1 MALRCGIVGLPNVG
15 KSTLF
20 NALTSSASAL
30 AANYPFATIEPNVGI
45 VPVPDA
51 RLDRLTELA
60 GSAQT
65 VPATIEFV
73 DIAGLVEGASKG
85 EGLGNQFL
93 AHIREVDAIVQVVR
107 CFEDDNII
115 HVAGRVDPTSDA
127 AVIETE
133 LLLKDLDTV
142 EKRAKKQLGAAKTG
156 DKKAKDE
163 LAFYE
168 RLLVH
173 LGEGLTARTFEAHT
187 DEEAAWLRALFLL
200 TAKPILFMANVA
212 EGDLPSGVGNPHVE
226 TVRKIA
232 AEQGAEVVVVCAD
245 LEAQIAELE
254 PEERT
259 AFLEEMGLDRPGLDR
274 LIAAAFSLLGLITYF
289 TAGPKE
295 SRAWTIR
302 RGTKAPG
309 AAGVI
314 HSDFERGFIRAETI
328 KFADYDRLGTEAAIK
343 EAGLMRAE
351 GRDYTV
357 EDGDVMLFRF
367 NV

>member
-20 NALTSSASAL
+20 NALTSSGAAL
-30 AANYPFATIEPNVGI
+30 AANYPFATIDPNVGI
-45 VPVPDA
+45 VPVPDPRLDDLA
-51 RLDRLTELA
+51 RLASSKETL
-60 GSAQT
+60 
-65 VPATIEFV
+65 PATIEFV

-107 CFEDDNII
+107 CFEDENIV
-115 HVAGRVDPTSDA
+115 HVAGKVDPASDV

-142 EKRAKKQLGAAKTG
+142 EKRAKKQQGAAKTG

-168 RLLVH
+168 RMQEH
-173 LGEGLTARTFEAHT
+173 LGDGRTARSFEVQNE
-187 DEEAAWLRALFLL
+187 EEAAWLKSLFLL
-200 TAKPILFMANVA
+200 TAKPILFAANVA
-212 EGDLPSGVGNPHVE
+212 EADLPEGEGNPHVA
-226 TVRKIA
+226 TVRALA
-232 AEQGAEVVVVCAD
+232 AEQGAEVVVICAD

-254 PEERT
+254 PDER
-259 AFLEEMGLDRPGLDR
+259 ALFLAEMGLERPGLDR
-274 LIAAAFSLLGLITYF
+274 LISAAFSLLGLITYF
-289 TAGPKE
+289 TVGPKE
-295 SRAWTIR
+295 ARAWTITK
-302 RGTKAPG
+302 GTKAPG

-314 HSDFERGFIRAETI
+314 HTDFEKGFIRAETI
-328 KFADYDRLGTEAAIK
+328 KYADYARLGTEAAVK

-357 EDGDVMLFRF
+357 EDGDVMHFRF